1 MYGAIW
7 GTIFITLLLIL
18 TGITP
23 IINWKFAETLLWEKD
38 QILMKSNR
46 IMNLL
51 NTIGIVKNCR
61 TYVSR

>member
-1 MYGAIW
+1 MYGVIW
-7 GTIFITLLLIL
+7 ATIFITLLLIL

>member
-1 MYGAIW
+1 MYGVIW
-7 GTIFITLLLIL
+7 GTIFITVLLIL

-51 NTIGIVKNCR
+51 NTIGIV
-61 TYVSR
+61 

>member
-1 MYGAIW
+1 MYGVIW

-46 IMNLL
+46 IINLL

>member
-1 MYGAIW
+1 MYGVIW

>member
-1 MYGAIW
+1 MYGVIW

-23 IINWKFAETLLWEKD
+23 IINWKFAESLLWEKD

>member
-1 MYGAIW
+1 MYGVIW

-18 TGITP
+18 TGITH
-23 IINWKFAETLLWEKD
+23 IINWKFAEKLLWEKD